1 MNDSKTVTLSLAQ
14 WQLVWAAVQTRP
26 FGEIAEVAMTMK
38 EQLSAEDKK
47 PAENPV
53 ALA

>member
-26 FGEIAEVAMTMK
+26 FGEIAEVALSLK
-38 EQLSAEDKK
+38 DQLSAEPK
-47 PAENPV
+47 PAEPK
-53 ALA
+53 A